1 MGFFNNFP
9 YTNFHELNLDWL
21 LNQMKE
27 LGTAFEDFVVS
38 NKLKYAD
45 PITWDITKSYNPNTI
60 VVDGNTAYISLQ
72 RVPAGTQI
80 SDTGYW
86 LAAFDASGYNILA
99 GQVTALD
106 ARTDALE
113 DGSGLP
119 NFVKYDA
126 KKFANSYIICFGD
139 SNTMPSPP
147 PGYGNWFDTVKAYLA
162 PKGGKSYGVSGATIQ
177 NNVGSYPPVS
187 NQIYGANDY
196 PADEVSLVFLMA
208 GINDFHYGT
217 YDQGAF
223 GAACKS
229 TVQAIHT
236 KFPNALIVSM
246 MDCGMQ
252 LPNGRMLL
260 YNEAMQRNVTII
272 GAGYQSIFV
281 SMADL
286 SLQTS
291 LWANQNHY
299 SQTGAYAIAAR
310 LMNAIFGSG
319 NGYTPAPR
327 RTRTSYT
334 SGSPGLNGAYNFA
347 VDTVT
352 TIDPVTLVRRDHIH
366 LYTRTDFEP
375 GSDPGS
381 GIVQVP
387 GMYTPAFITFNGSYD
402 AGARYA
408 PIMMTRNQ
416 SMGKVNTVSF
426 TNVTPNNAGDGGHAE
441 PEIRISLPYASDE
454 IWANFRGYLELDTVI
469 TISDTQGGN

>member
-27 LGTAFEDFVVS
+27 LGTAFEDFVKA

-60 VVDGNTAYISLQ
+60 VVDGSTAYISLQ
-72 RVPAGTQI
+72 RVPAGTPI
-80 SDTGYW
+80 SDTDYW

-119 NFVKYDA
+119 DYVNYPA

-139 SNTMPSPP
+139 SNTMPNPP
-147 PGYGNWFDTVKAYLA
+147 SGYGNWFENIKAYLA

-177 NNVGSYPPVS
+177 NNVGTYPPVS
-187 NQIYGANDY
+187 NQIAGANDY
-196 PADEVSLVFLMA
+196 PTDEVSLVFLMA

-229 TVQAIHT
+229 TVQAIHA
-236 KFPNALIVSM
+236 KYPNALIVSM
-246 MDCGMQ
+246 MDCGHQ
-252 LPNGRMLL
+252 LPNGRLLL

-286 SLQTS
+286 SLQS
-291 LWANQNHY
+291 SIWVNQNHY
-299 SQTGAYAIAAR
+299 SPTGAYAIAAR

-319 NGYTPAPR
+319 IGYTPAPR
-327 RTRTSYT
+327 RTRTNYT
-334 SGSPGLNGAYNFA
+334 SSSQGLNGAYDFS
-347 VDTVT
+347 VDSIT
-352 TIDPVTLVRRDHIH
+352 TIDPVNLVRRD
-366 LYTRTDFEP
+366 LNRVYFKT
-375 GSDPGS
+375 
-381 GIVQVP
+381 
-387 GMYTPAFITFNGSYD
+387 TFNAGS
-402 AGARYA
+402 
-408 PIMMTRNQ
+408 
-416 SMGKVNTVSF
+416 
-426 TNVTPNNAGDGGHAE
+426 NAGDGICEIPGVYDPGFIETGASYVPVIMLKNAAGSYTNVAALTNIKPNQAGDGGNDE
-441 PEIRISLPYASDE
+441 PAMRVKLPYVNDE
-454 IWANFRGYLELDTVI
+454 TWTGARGYLEISSVI

>member
-27 LGTAFEDFVVS
+27 LGTAFEDFVKS

-80 SDTGYW
+80 TDTDYW

-106 ARTDALE
+106 TRTDALE

-119 NFVKYDA
+119 AFVKYDA

-139 SNTMPSPP
+139 SNTMPNPP
-147 PGYGNWFDTVKAYLA
+147 NGYGNWFETVCAYLA
-162 PKGGKSYGVSGATIQ
+162 PKGHKSYGVSGATIQ
-177 NNVGSYPPVS
+177 NNIGSYPPVS

-196 PADEVSLVFLMA
+196 PANEVSLVFLMA

-229 TVQAIHT
+229 TVQAIHA

-246 MDCGMQ
+246 MDCGHQ

-286 SLQTS
+286 SLQAS
-291 LWANQNHY
+291 IWYNQNHY
-299 SQTGAYAIAAR
+299 STTGAYAIAAR

-327 RTRTSYT
+327 RTRTNYT
-334 SGSPGLNGAYNFA
+334 SSSQGLNGAYDFS
-347 VDTVT
+347 VDSIT
-352 TIDPVTLVRRDHIH
+352 TIDPVNLVRRDHSRI
-366 LYTRTDFEP
+366 YFKTSFNKGTAP
-375 GSDPGS
+375 AS
-381 GIVQVP
+381 GICNIP
-387 GMYTPAFITFNGSYD
+387 GVYDPAFIETGAAYVPVMMVRNG
-402 AGARYA
+402 A
-408 PIMMTRNQ
+408 Q
-416 SMGKVNTVSF
+416 SHINVAAL
-426 TNVTPNNAGDGGHAE
+426 TNVTPNQAGDGGNDE
-441 PEIRISLPYASDE
+441 PQILVKLPYAADGDE
-454 IWANFRGYLELDTVI
+454 VWTGERGYLVIDSVI

>member
-27 LGTAFEDFVVS
+27 LGTAFEDFVKS

-72 RVPAGTQI
+72 RVPAGTPI
-80 SDTGYW
+80 TDTDYW

-119 NFVKYDA
+119 AFVKYDA

-139 SNTMPSPP
+139 SNTMPNPP
-147 PGYGNWFDTVKAYLA
+147 SGYGNWFETVKAYLA

-177 NNVGSYPPVS
+177 NNIGSYPPVS

-196 PADEVSLVFLMA
+196 PANEVSLVFLMA

-229 TVQAIHT
+229 TVQAIHA

-246 MDCGMQ
+246 MDCGHQ

-286 SLQTS
+286 SLQAS
-291 LWANQNHY
+291 IWYNQNHY

-310 LMNAIFGSG
+310 LMNTLFGSG

-327 RTRTSYT
+327 RTRTNYT
-334 SGSPGLNGAYNFA
+334 SSSQGLNGAYDFS
-347 VDTVT
+347 VDTIT
-352 TIDPVTLVRRDHIH
+352 TIDPFNLVRRDHSRI
-366 LYTRTDFEP
+366 YFKTSFNKGTAP
-375 GSDPGS
+375 AS
-381 GIVQVP
+381 GICNIP
-387 GMYTPAFITFNGSYD
+387 GVYDPAFIE
-402 AGARYA
+402 AGAAYV
-408 PIMMTRNQ
+408 PVMMVRNGAQ
-416 SMGKVNTVSF
+416 SHINVAAL
-426 TNVTPNNAGDGGHAE
+426 TNVTPNQAGDGGNDE
-441 PEIRISLPYASDE
+441 PQILVKLPYANDGDE
-454 IWANFRGYLELDTVI
+454 VWTGERGYLEIDSVI